1 MAPRRSNPLD
11 DVAELLSQRVTAGLA
26 KIGLA
31 MRWRAW
37 REGGPRRLTPTQG
50 QILAHLA
57 GTAADSTMLCDLA
70 EALAITPAT
79 ACVAVR
85 ALAAKGLVVRARSR
99 GDARRLS
106 IRLTKA
112 GRREAAR
119 VRGWWDFLAS
129 AVEALNPGEQEV
141 LLRALIK
148 MVRVLQLRGQIPV
161 ARMCVTC
168 RFFRPYVHNDPRRP
182 HHCAFVNAP
191 FGGRDLRLECPDH
204 ETADPR
210 QAARSWRRFIS
221 EEAPPGR
228 GPHQT
233 VCSEGGLR

>member
-1 MAPRRSNPLD
+1 MTLRQSNPVD
-11 DVAELLSQRVTAGLA
+11 DPAEPLSRHVTAGLA

-37 REGGPRRLTPTQG
+37 HRGGPWRLTPTQG

-57 GTAADSTMLCDLA
+57 TAAA
-70 EALAITPAT
+70 EGITLSEVAWALAITPAT

-85 ALAAKGLVVRARSR
+85 ALAAKGLVMRVRSR
-99 GDARRLS
+99 RDARRLS

-112 GRREAAR
+112 GHREAAR
-119 VRGWWDFLAS
+119 VSGWWDFLAS
-129 AVEALNPGEQEV
+129 AVDALEPTEQEV
-141 LLRALIK
+141 FLGALIK

-168 RFFRPYVHNDPRRP
+168 RFFRPHVNDDLRRP

-191 FGGRDLRLECPDH
+191 LGGRDLRLECPDH

-210 QAARSWRRFIS
+210 QATRSWRRFIRWS
-221 EEAPPGR
+221 AARPQAVR
-228 GPHQT
+228 NR
-233 VCSEGGLR
+233 SS